1 MKKELLH
8 LEVNEQEGCQ
18 LSQVVSY
25 SIKNKV
31 GWLTLDR
38 PDQLNAFTEEMRNEI
53 QTFLKKAEADPHVRC
68 IVITGNGK
76 GFSAG
81 QDLKDLD
88 DRPDYG
94 ELLRKGYNPL
104 IKQLSQLEK
113 PIIAAING
121 VAAGAGMSLALACD
135 FRVASEKASFIEAFI
150 HIGLV
155 PDSGSFYYLPRLV
168 GHQKALELFTLGEK
182 ITAKQ
187 AFDMGLL
194 TKLTSSDAFL
204 EETTAFAE
212 KLAQLPT
219 EAFGLIK
226 RALKQ
231 SWDSS
236 LDEVLEL
243 EAQAQRIAS
252 QTADHQEGVA
262 AFLEKRK
269 PVFKGK

>member
-8 LEVNEQEGCQ
+8 LEVNEQGGCQ

>member
-1 MKKELLH
+1 
-8 LEVNEQEGCQ
+8 
-18 LSQVVSY
+18 
-25 SIKNKV
+25 
-31 GWLTLDR
+31 
-38 PDQLNAFTEEMRNEI
+38 
-53 QTFLKKAEADPHVRC
+53 
-68 IVITGNGK
+68 
-76 GFSAG
+76 
-81 QDLKDLD
+81 
-88 DRPDYG
+88 
-94 ELLRKGYNPL
+94 
-104 IKQLSQLEK
+104 
-113 PIIAAING
+113 
-121 VAAGAGMSLALACD
+121 
-135 FRVASEKASFIEAFI
+135 
-150 HIGLV
+150 
-155 PDSGSFYYLPRLV
+155 
-168 GHQKALELFTLGEK
+168 
-182 ITAKQ
+182 
-187 AFDMGLL
+187 MGLL